1 MTTGMLGAD
10 EGLLSAQDGADLVE
24 MSLLMPRR

>member
-10 EGLLSAQDGADLVE
+10 EGLVTEKDGADLVE